1 MEDLLR
7 DGALSRR
14 FWAGCG
20 SDALDDDLCLLGLF
34 CSGSITDTT
43 SVGGVDLALDGDR
56 DGGGSGGWELG
67 TDDDLVCDCGCAA
80 GGGTDG
86 SLPRR
91 LRAGCDSET
100 LDEDLCL
107 LVLSSGTIS
116 LATGALGGAPIA
128 FATLGGAPIAFATLG
143 GALIASGT
151 LGGVPFA
158 FGP

>member
-1 MEDLLR
+1 VEDLLR

-43 SVGGVDLALDGDR
+43 SVGGVDLALDGGR
-56 DGGGSGGWELG
+56 DGGGNGGCNGGWGIGG
-67 TDDDLVCDCGCAA
+67 TDADLDCDCGCAA

-100 LDEDLCL
+100 LDEDLCR
-107 LVLSSGTIS
+107 LVLSSGIIW
-116 LATGALGGAPIA
+116 LATGALGG
-128 FATLGGAPIAFATLG
+128 LEG
-143 GALIASGT
+143 
-151 LGGVPFA
+151 
-158 FGP
+158 